1 MSQLDIDS
9 EIAKLE
15 QSILKSSPSP
25 VNNDVSS
32 ISSSTS
38 VSSSNNNSFFSS
50 KMIKKIGLSFILSLL
65 TIIGFKPVY
74 LCKLEYDEKEG
85 KCKASFLFLK
95 STIAVICLSVF
106 YFLAITFLPRFF

>member
-15 QSILKSSPSP
+15 QAILQPSAP
-25 VNNDVSS
+25 PAEIN
-32 ISSSTS
+32 TS
-38 VSSSNNNSFFSS
+38 VSVKPSSSFLSS
-50 KMIKKIGLSFILSLL
+50 KNIKIIVGSFILSIL

-95 STIAVICLSVF
+95 TTIAILCLSVF
-106 YFLAITFLPRFF
+106 YFCIITFVPRFL